1 MLIPNRLNMPIV
13 ELCSP
18 KTSVG
23 SITYLIQKTTANITP
38 SLARDAFTLLQSL
51 ADYSRFT
58 TACIALAGMHAI
70 ISNMILFQTSE
81 IYDITRLVWE
91 RWY

>member
-1 MLIPNRLNMPIV
+1 MPIV

-18 KTSVG
+18 KTSAG
-23 SITYLIQKTTANITP
+23 RITYLIQKTTANITP
-38 SLARDAFTLLQSL
+38 ALVHDAYTLLQPL

-58 TACIALAGMHAI
+58 TACIALAGMHAM

-81 IYDITRLVWE
+81 IYNTTRLVWE